1 MSTDADDEDSRP
13 SSDEMDEKRQL
24 RMAYLYLC
32 HLEETRLWLSSCIEE
47 ELPSATRLEE
57 SLRNG
62 VYLARLSH
70 FFAPDEVPLRKVYD
84 ADQSVHRERGLCFRH
99 TDNINHWL
107 NAMRAI
113 GFPEYFFPDP
123 FDLYE
128 RKNLPKVIYCLHALS
143 LYLFKLGKAPRI
155 EKLTGKLHFSDDE
168 VEQVRR
174 SLVLNAEVPMP
185 AFSLIDGILAKE
197 TSADSSA
204 VIAINTAID
213 KGEVDL
219 LLETLSAVTAQLR
232 DVRPENLQRYHEV
245 LECAK
250 ASKLK
255 QRSMRHLESG
265 EEGPEDMYERLLS
278 LAEVQGYVLETNVNV
293 LLAQIDAAME
303 RGDVALFGELLLTRK
318 DLGVHD
324 IVEDNVLAYFQ
335 VLAKV
340 KEDAQANNNPFT
352 LSRSDLQVAVQLA
365 NEKVEE
371 ETRLEAAIEAIN
383 MSLECGRP
391 DDTLEALRDP
401 SAQLPAVYP
410 LAASLY
416 HNQFSFIR
424 REAGHNLGHEEL
436 IGGVRILN
444 AIAELNFALKASGSF
459 DAAAC
464 LENPH
469 AHISDV
475 RPQCHDRYVATLKA
489 ALEDRA
495 EDEGG
500 VFLTHTEIQ
509 DLVNGVNAAEDG
521 EADREDALERI
532 NDAVALG
539 TPQATMEALLLPAA
553 GIQHLSRDH
562 VLLYQDLL
570 EVKQRSL
577 DDERSLGV
585 EDIQSVIDT
594 ANQVAVEASNM
605 CIGLATLNVGVCN
618 QTIGDVRSGL
628 ESLRVVP
635 LFCNGSDDAAT
646 MEAYMRELR
655 VVFLEKR
662 TPFAVFTPIEWFAYL
677 VRPRLYFNLNVVQ
690 FRSEWSPTP
699 KADHTSFLS
708 LDDVRAVVLKVN
720 EQLEEARI
728 MALMS
733 PLVVRFQAR
742 ARGFLIRRAVRD
754 QYAFYCKHLDDI
766 VLLQSWFRAVRQ
778 RRRYRRMLYE
788 LQALVPF
795 VVRLQSYARGYLARR
810 KVLEL
815 YEYYK
820 DRKDVVTFVQ
830 TRYRSHRALR
840 DYQLLTRAT
849 PTVPVLQRFLYMLDI
864 SEHDLSEEMELQTV
878 KEKVVATI
886 RHNQALEKEVLQMD
900 IRIGLL
906 IRNCITLED
915 VMSHGARRK
924 DPAIAA
930 VKSDWLHSSGG
941 GLTALSRRSRQRL
954 EAYQHLFYL
963 LQVDPHYLAKLI
975 FVIPPAMANNFVES
989 VIYSVY
995 NYGSTPRD
1003 EYLLLRLFRFALQE
1017 EVRSKLEKPS
1027 DILRGNPLVV
1037 RMVVGFFRTRGG
1049 HNCLEL
1055 LLSPLVKGVLD
1066 DRELKIDLNP
1076 VDIYKKWVND
1086 METTSGKPSGLKY
1099 EVTEE
1104 EALQHNEVYKILH
1117 TSVIQLENKAKQF
1130 ARTIAESKIKIPYG
1144 MLYLCKV
1151 LKKALEDKFPES
1163 AGEEITKVI
1172 GNILYYRYLNPGIV
1186 APESFGVVKLEPEC
1200 PVTNV
1205 QRRNLGNISKILSS
1219 ATSGAP
1225 YRQKHPY
1232 QIRLNNLIESCREI
1246 LHRFFM
1252 EACEVSEPEDRFN
1265 VDSYSEATYITPP
1278 TITLTALEL
1287 RSTHRLLLEHED
1299 DIAPDPKDPMHGL
1312 LEDLGP
1318 EPTLEDLVGGAS
1330 SADTLDVGVLSSA
1343 KVSLSLY
1350 GKFSEEEE
1358 DVPETDQLLRDTK
1371 YMLVELL
1378 KVFRHARTVA
1388 EVLNAEAEPELERA
1402 FLEAQA
1408 VVRMPK
1414 VSTASL
1420 LGRRK
1425 YGSLAAF
1432 RKALLRNLE
1441 ILEDRGIAT
1450 AKDDYQALMSSIATD
1465 ILQKRNHRV
1474 NRKRE
1479 LSNLA
1484 DTQRKLDVKTR
1495 YYEETLDYYQ
1505 RYVDACLA
1513 NLSAGKSR
1521 RQSIGPAGAGQSA
1534 ADVQQLKPLKSRNAL
1549 KYSAWKLHEKG
1560 ILLEVSGLETNQLKN
1575 VSFEIAP
1582 TDRAGV
1588 FNVRSKFLGV
1598 STDEVTLDIQD
1609 LLRQQY
1615 EGVAVTNLCERAR
1628 VNNNLLLFFIN
1639 KKFYGK

>member
-1 MSTDADDEDSRP
+1 MSNDADDEEPRP

-24 RMAYLYLC
+24 QMAYLYLC

-84 ADQSVHRERGLCFRH
+84 VDQSVHRERGLCFRH

-107 NAMRAI
+107 NAMRSI

-155 EKLTGKLHFSDDE
+155 EKLTGKLHFSDEE

-174 SLVLNAEVPMP
+174 SLLLNAEVTMP
-185 AFSLIDGILAKE
+185 EFSLIDGILAKE

-219 LLETLSAVTAQLR
+219 LFETLSTPAAQLR
-232 DVRPENLQRYHEV
+232 DVRPENMHRYHEV
-245 LECAK
+245 LERAK
-250 ASKLK
+250 ASKLR
-255 QRSMRHLESG
+255 QRSMRRLEGG
-265 EEGPEDMYERLLS
+265 EQESEDMYERLLS

-293 LLAQIDAAME
+293 LLAQIDAAIE
-303 RGDVALFGELLLTRK
+303 RGDVALFRELLLTRK

-324 IVEDNVLAYFQ
+324 IVEDNVPAYFQ
-335 VLAKV
+335 VLTKV
-340 KEDAQANNNPFT
+340 KDDALENNNPFT

-383 MSLECGRP
+383 MSLDCGCA

-401 SAQLPAVYP
+401 SAQLPVVYP
-410 LAASLY
+410 LAAVLY
-416 HNQFSFIR
+416 HNQFAFIR

-444 AIAELNFALKASGSF
+444 AIAELNFSLKASASF
-459 DAAAC
+459 DSAAC

-469 AHISDV
+469 AHIADV
-475 RPQCHDRYVATLKA
+475 RPQCHDRYVAALRA
-489 ALEDRA
+489 ALRDRA
-495 EDEGG
+495 DDDGG
-500 VFLTHTEIQ
+500 FLTHTEIQ
-509 DLVNGVNAAEDG
+509 DIVNEVNAAEDG
-521 EADREDALERI
+521 EADREEALERI

-539 TPQATMEALLLPAA
+539 TPQATMEALLVPSL

-577 DDERSLGV
+577 EDERPLGV

-618 QTIGDVRSGL
+618 QSTEDVRGGL

-635 LFCNGSDDAAT
+635 LFCSGSDDAAT
-646 MEAYMRELR
+646 VEAYMRELR
-655 VVFLEKR
+655 VVFLDKR
-662 TPFAVFTPIEWFAYL
+662 APFAFTPIEWFAYL
-677 VRPRLYFNLNVVQ
+677 VRPGLFFNLNVVQ
-690 FRSEWSPTP
+690 FRSEWSPSP

-708 LDDVRAVVLKVN
+708 LDDVRAVVLRVN
-720 EQLEEARI
+720 EQLEAARI
-728 MALMS
+728 LAQLS
-733 PLVVRFQAR
+733 PLVVRFQAC
-742 ARGFLIRRAVRD
+742 ARGFLIRNAVRD
-754 QYAFYCKHLDDI
+754 QYSFYCRHLDDI

-788 LQALVPF
+788 LEALVPF
-795 VVRLQSYARGYLARR
+795 VVRLQCYARGFLARR
-810 KVLEL
+810 KVLEF

-820 DRKDVVTFVQ
+820 DRNEVVTFVQ

-840 DYQLLTRAT
+840 DYQLLTRTT
-849 PTVPVLQRFLYMLDI
+849 PTVPVLQRFLHMLDI
-864 SEHDLSEEMELQTV
+864 SEHDLSEEMELQKV

-886 RHNQALEKEVLQMD
+886 RHNQGLEKEVFQMD

-906 IRNCITLED
+906 VRNCITLED
-915 VMSHGARRK
+915 VMSHRAKKR
-924 DPAIAA
+924 DTALAA

-1055 LLSPLVKGVLD
+1055 LLAPLVKGVLD
-1066 DRELKIDLNP
+1066 DKELKIDLNP

-1104 EALQHNEVYKILH
+1104 EALQHNEVYKMLH
-1117 TSVIQLENKAKQF
+1117 TSVVQLENKSKLF
-1130 ARTIAESKIKIPYG
+1130 ARTIAESKSKIPYG

-1151 LKKALEDKFPES
+1151 LKKALEEKFPES

-1186 APESFGVVKLEPEC
+1186 APESFGVVNLEPEC

-1225 YRQKHPY
+1225 YRNKHAY
-1232 QIRLNNLIESCREI
+1232 QVRLNNLIESCREI

-1252 EACEVSEPEDRFN
+1252 EACEISEPEDRFN

-1312 LEDLGP
+1312 LQDLGP
-1318 EPTLEDLVGGAS
+1318 EPTLEDLVGGTS
-1330 SADTLDVGVLSSA
+1330 SADTMDVGVLSAA

-1378 KVFRHARTVA
+1378 KVFRHARTVDEILHE
-1388 EVLNAEAEPELERA
+1388 EVAPELERA

-1408 VVRMPK
+1408 VVRVPK
-1414 VSTASL
+1414 VSTSSL

-1425 YGSLAAF
+1425 YGSLSAF
-1432 RKALLRNLE
+1432 RKALLRNLD
-1441 ILEDRGIAT
+1441 ILEGRGITT

-1479 LSNLA
+1479 LANLA

-1521 RQSIGPAGAGQSA
+1521 RQSFGPGGAGQSA
-1534 ADVQQLKPLKSRNAL
+1534 GDVQHLKPLKSRSAL

-1560 ILLEVSGLETNQLKN
+1560 ILLEVAGLEANQLKN

-1588 FNVRSKFLGV
+1588 FSVRTKFLGV

-1615 EGVAVTNLCERAR
+1615 EGVAVTSLCERAR
-1628 VNNNLLLFFIN
+1628 VNNNLLLFFLN

>member
-1 MSTDADDEDSRP
+1 MSSDDEDTRP
-13 SSDEMDEKRQL
+13 SSDEMDEKRQFN
-24 RMAYLYLC
+24 MAYLYLC

-57 SLRNG
+57 ALRNG

-70 FFAPDEVPLRKVYD
+70 FFAPDEVPLRKIYD
-84 ADQSVHRERGLCFRH
+84 LDQNVHRERGLCFRH

-107 NAMRAI
+107 TAMRAI
-113 GFPEYFFPDP
+113 GFPEHFLPDP
-123 FDLYE
+123 IDLYE

-143 LYLFKLGKAPRI
+143 LYLFKLGRAPRI
-155 EKLTGKLHFSDDE
+155 EKLTGKLHFSDEE

-174 SLVLNAEVPMP
+174 SLVLNAEVSMP
-185 AFSLIDGILAKE
+185 AFGLIDGILAKE

-219 LLETLSAVTAQLR
+219 LLETLSAPTAQLT
-232 DVRPENLQRYHEV
+232 DVRPENIHRYREV
-245 LECAK
+245 LERAK
-250 ASKLK
+250 ASKLR
-255 QRSMRHLESG
+255 QRSMRRLEGG
-265 EEGPEDMYERLLS
+265 EQDYEDMYERLLS
-278 LAEVQGYVLETNVNV
+278 LAEVQGYVIETNVNV
-293 LLAQIDAAME
+293 LLAQIDAAVDS
-303 RGDVALFGELLLTRK
+303 GDVVLFRELLLTRK

-324 IVEDNVLAYFQ
+324 IVEDNVSAYFQ
-335 VLAKV
+335 VLRKV
-340 KEDAQANNNPFT
+340 KEDARENNSPFT

-371 ETRLEAAIEAIN
+371 ETRLEGAIEAVN
-383 MSLECGRP
+383 MSLDCGCA

-401 SAQLPAVYP
+401 AAQLPAVYP

-416 HNQFSFIR
+416 HNQFAFIR
-424 REAGHNLGHEEL
+424 REAGHNLSHQEL
-436 IGGVRILN
+436 IGGIRILN
-444 AIAELNFALKASGSF
+444 AIAELNFALKAGASF
-459 DAAAC
+459 DSAAC

-469 AHISDV
+469 AHIADL
-475 RPQCHDRYVATLKA
+475 RPQCHDRYLA
-489 ALEDRA
+489 ALREALRDRP
-495 EDEGG
+495 DDDC
-500 VFLTHTEIQ
+500 FLTHTEIQ
-509 DLVNGVNAAEDG
+509 DTVNEVNAAEDG
-521 EADREDALERI
+521 EADREEALERV
-532 NDAVALG
+532 NDAVAMG
-539 TPQATMEALLLPAA
+539 TPQATLEALLAPSL

-577 DDERSLGV
+577 DDEKPLGV
-585 EDIQSVIDT
+585 EDIQTVIDT

-618 QTIGDVRSGL
+618 QSTEDVRGGL

-635 LFCNGSDDAAT
+635 LFCSGSDSAAT
-646 MEAYMRELR
+646 AEAYLRELR

-662 TPFAVFTPIEWFAYL
+662 APFAFTPIEWFSYL
-677 VRPRLYFNLNVVQ
+677 VRPGLFFNLNVVQ
-690 FRSEWSPTP
+690 FRSEWASTP

-708 LDDVRAVVLKVN
+708 LDDVRDVVLRVN
-720 EQLEEARI
+720 EHLEEARI
-728 MALMS
+728 VAQLS
-733 PLVVRFQAR
+733 PLVVRLQAR

-754 QYAFYCKHLDDI
+754 QYSFYCQNIDAI
-766 VLLQSWFRAVRQ
+766 VRLQSWFRAVRQ

-788 LQALVPF
+788 LEALVPF
-795 VVRLQSYARGYLARR
+795 VVRLQCYARGFLARR

-815 YEYYK
+815 HEYYK
-820 DRKDVVTFVQ
+820 DREDVVTFVQ

-840 DYQLLTRAT
+840 DYQRLTRQA
-849 PTVPVLQRFLYMLDI
+849 PTVPVLQRFLHMLDI
-864 SEHDLSEEMELQTV
+864 SEHDLSEEMELQKL

-886 RHNQALEKEVLQMD
+886 RHNQGLEKEVFQMD

-906 IRNCITLED
+906 VRNCITLED
-915 VMSHGARRK
+915 VMSHRAKKK
-924 DPAIAA
+924 DTALAA

-954 EAYQHLFYL
+954 EAYQHLFYM

-975 FVIPPAMANNFVES
+975 FVVPPAMANNFVES

-1037 RMVVGFFRTRGG
+1037 RMIVGFFRTRGG

-1055 LLSPLVKGVLD
+1055 LLSPLVRGVLD
-1066 DRELKIDLNP
+1066 DRELKIDLVP
-1076 VDIYKKWVND
+1076 VDIYKKWVNE

-1099 EVTEE
+1099 DVTEE
-1104 EALQHNEVYKILH
+1104 EALQHNEVYKMLH
-1117 TSVIQLENKAKQF
+1117 TSVTQLENKSKLF
-1130 ARTIAESKIKIPYG
+1130 ARTIAESKSKIPYG

-1151 LKKALEDKFPES
+1151 LKKALEAKFPES

-1186 APESFGVVKLEPEC
+1186 APESFGVVKLAPEC

-1225 YRQKHPY
+1225 YRQKHAY
-1232 QIRLNNLIESCREI
+1232 QIRLNNLIDSCREI

-1252 EACEVSEPEDRFN
+1252 DACEVSEPEERFN

-1312 LEDLGP
+1312 LQDLGP

-1330 SADTLDVGVLSSA
+1330 SPDAMDVGVLAAA

-1371 YMLVELL
+1371 HMLVEML
-1378 KVFRHARTVA
+1378 KVFRNAKTVDEMLHE
-1388 EVLNAEAEPELERA
+1388 EVAPEVERA
-1402 FLEAQA
+1402 FLEAQTA
-1408 VVRMPK
+1408 VRVPK
-1414 VSTASL
+1414 VSTSSL

-1425 YGSLAAF
+1425 YGSLSAF
-1432 RKALLRNLE
+1432 RKALLRNLD
-1441 ILEDRGIAT
+1441 ILEGRGIAT
-1450 AKDDYQALMSSIATD
+1450 AQDDYRALISGIATD

-1479 LSNLA
+1479 LANLA
-1484 DTQRKLDVKTR
+1484 ETQHKLDVKTR

-1521 RQSIGPAGAGQSA
+1521 RQSFGPGGAAPSAG
-1534 ADVQQLKPLKSRNAL
+1534 DVQHLKPLKSRSAL

-1575 VSFEIAP
+1575 VSFEITP

-1588 FNVRSKFLGV
+1588 FSVRTKFLGV

-1615 EGVAVTNLCERAR
+1615 EGVAVTSLCDRAR
-1628 VNNNLLLFFIN
+1628 VNNNLLLFFLN